1 MIKICIH
8 ENEISER
15 PNDFDLGEFIR
26 AKYWELKDTQNGYS
40 SKDDSIAEKLSRL
53 NYKINDTEEKKQE
66 RETQLCSKD
75 LCVLC
80 GKESPYLVSTHI
92 DLRIGY
98 VEGAGQG
105 CFQPHTCKSI

>member
-15 PNDFDLGEFIR
+15 PNDFELGEFIR
-26 AKYWELKDTQNGYS
+26 AKYWELK
-40 SKDDSIAEKLSRL
+40 SIQDKNPDLDESIGEKLSRI
-53 NYKINDTEEKKQE
+53 NYKLNNTAEQ
-66 RETQLCSKD
+66 REPHLCSKD

-105 CFQPHTCKSI
+105 CFQPHTCKSS